1 MAIILILF
9 SIDKQAMISFLDT
22 QNPSSTPTWTPTDT
36 SFHHMNYHEKFI
48 VCYAMAYIYL
58 VTYNDGGMENNS
70 GLLRKMQS

>member
-9 SIDKQAMISFLDT
+9 STDKQAMISFLDT

-48 VCYAMAYIYL
+48 VCYAMAYIYI
-58 VTYNDGGMENNS
+58 
-70 GLLRKMQS
+70 